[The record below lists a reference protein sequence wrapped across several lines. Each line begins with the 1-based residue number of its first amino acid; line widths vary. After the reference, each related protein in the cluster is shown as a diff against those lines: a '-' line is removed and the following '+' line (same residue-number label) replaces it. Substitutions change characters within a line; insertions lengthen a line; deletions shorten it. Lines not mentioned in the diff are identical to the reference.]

1 MIKIRRPID
10 IAFASN
16 AMRECQRVTKRN
28 EERERARGKMARKKR
43 RDVTEGA
50 TTGEAPS
57 GGREEEEK
65 EGKGRDH
72 GPRKVKR
79 EERRLNLTGVKLT
92 LVGSPCI
99 QYGDFLI
106 ESGWLLL
113 RRSTDHRG
121 KYLRMR
127 ASSRVKATYVTKCRL
142 MRSSIGRG
150 IDIRVIP
157 RICVCVYACVNV
169 QATTNTR
176 LLNTRSWPGH
186 ISWSI

>member
-1 MIKIRRPID
+1 MLCESVKGWRRGT
-10 IAFASN
+10 
-16 AMRECQRVTKRN
+16 RRGR
-28 EERERARGKMARKKR
+28 EREGKWRGRKE
-43 RDVTEGA
+43 VTEGA

-157 RICVCVYACVNV
+157 RICVCVCVR
-169 QATTNTR
+169 AWMCMPLRTR
-176 LLNTRSWPGH
+176 GF
-186 ISWSI
+186 